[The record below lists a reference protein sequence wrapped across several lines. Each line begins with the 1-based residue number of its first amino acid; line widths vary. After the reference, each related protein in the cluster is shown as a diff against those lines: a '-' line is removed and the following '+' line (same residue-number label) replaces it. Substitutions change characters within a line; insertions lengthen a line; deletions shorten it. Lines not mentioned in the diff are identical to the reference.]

1 MAADHL
7 LEIEG
12 IKGESKDS
20 KHPNTIEI
28 ESYSWGASNDGS
40 AAHGSGAGTGKVHF
54 QDVHFTTQVNKSSP
68 ELLLACA
75 NGKHIKK
82 AQLFVRK
89 QGENQQDYYV
99 VTLED
104 LIVSSYQSGGSNG
117 SNHLPT
123 DQFALNFAK
132 IKFEY
137 KAQKDDGSLEA
148 PVTAGWSLKENKK
161 YG

>member
-1 MAADHL
+1 MSPARVALHNSVNLSGSDLDKVFELWTRRSDPQIREEKTMASDYL

-20 KHPNTIEI
+20 KHPNTIEV
-28 ESYSWGASNDGS
+28 ESFSWGASNDGS

-89 QGENQQDYYV
+89 Q
-99 VTLED
+99 
-104 LIVSSYQSGGSNG
+104 
-117 SNHLPT
+117 
-123 DQFALNFAK
+123 
-132 IKFEY
+132 
-137 KAQKDDGSLEA
+137 
-148 PVTAGWSLKENKK
+148 
-161 YG
+161 